1 MPVREERIGAA
12 IILLA
17 ALLIGLLLSRSR
29 EAPVTVA
36 PSLSPAVVEIKGAVP
51 KPGIYT
57 LDSGK
62 ATVSE
67 ALEKAGWSG
76 SLPVQTGAR
85 KLTTGE
91 SVELIHGESGREIK
105 FGRMPAAALLACGR
119 KLDLNSASADELL
132 LIPKI
137 RRESAEQ
144 IVRRR
149 EKKRWEDVS
158 ELEEI
163 HGLGPKTIMRLR
175 EYLAVYPPG
184 EK

>member
-1 MPVREERIGAA
+1 MPVREERIVSA

-17 ALLIGLLLSRSR
+17 ALLIGLLFSRSR
-29 EAPVTVA
+29 EAPVSA
-36 PSLSPAVVEIKGAVP
+36 PPSPSPAVVEIKGAVP

-62 ATVSE
+62 TTVSE

-76 SLPVQTGAR
+76 ILPVGTGAR

-91 SVELIHGESGREIK
+91 SLELTHGEKGHEMR
-105 FGRMPAAALLACGR
+105 FGRMPAAALLACGQ

-137 RRESAEQ
+137 RRDSAEQ

-149 EKKRWEDVS
+149 EKKRWEDLS

-163 HGLGPKTIMRLR
+163 QGLGPKTILRLR

-184 EK
+184 AQ